1 MIDEDIIQRI
11 KVVGIFLLQVYK
23 VTTGTMLSLFIPQSC
38 SIDDVDS
45 SVNNSA
51 SMVNDGSRICSL
63 KENFDNA
70 DGYHKTVLYWNAFSW
85 VTFFT
90 YYMIELR
97 REEWSIKYLD
107 IDNDK
112 PDNALKKIIVKEPQ
126 LDKKMDSLNL
136 WYYRTLLFNCG
147 VYGINL
153 GLSAKLVKDGY
164 HSSSTISCFASFSLL
179 VLMKLYNSL
188 EVARQSIK
196 NDKMMSAYM
205 SEFVSFNVLDKD
217 YVEAKE
223 KRLRESVPD
232 PEKGPEIIFTD
243 EPPENAE
250 KPEVSSLEKPEVSS
264 LEKPVVSSLEKP
276 VVSSLEKPEVS
287 SLEKPVI
294 PFKDNVTLIPEPQP
308 VEIEEVALTLKDT
321 PRPDLSMKE
330 LPMVLEK
337 KEYP

>member
-11 KVVGIFLLQVYK
+11 KVAGIFLLQVYK

-38 SIDDVDS
+38 SIDNTDSVVDS
-45 SVNNSA
+45 SA
-51 SMVNDGSRICSL
+51 SMPNDGSRICSL

-112 PDNALKKIIVKEPQ
+112 PDNSLKEIIVKEPQ
-126 LDKKMDSLNL
+126 LDKKMDRLNL

-223 KRLRESVPD
+223 KRLRESGPD

-243 EPPENAE
+243 EPPENI
-250 KPEVSSLEKPEVSS
+250 
-264 LEKPVVSSLEKP
+264 EKPVS
-276 VVSSLEKPEVS
+276 
-287 SLEKPVI
+287 
-294 PFKDNVTLIPEPQP
+294 LIPEPHP
-308 VEIEEVALTLKDT
+308 VEIEEVTVSLKDT

-330 LPMVLEK
+330 LSMVLEK

>member
-11 KVVGIFLLQVYK
+11 KVAGIFLLQVYK

-38 SIDDVDS
+38 STDVVDS
-45 SVNNSA
+45 GINNSV
-51 SMVNDGSRICSL
+51 SMPNDGSRICSL

-112 PDNALKKIIVKEPQ
+112 PDNALKEIIVKEPQ
-126 LDKKMDSLNL
+126 LDKKMDRLNL

-188 EVARQSIK
+188 EVARQSVK

-217 YVEAKE
+217 YVIAKE
-223 KRLRESVPD
+223 KRLRESIPD

-243 EPPENAE
+243 EPPENVEKPAVCLE
-250 KPEVSSLEKPEVSS
+250 KPVVPSLKKPEVSLEKPEV
-264 LEKPVVSSLEKP
+264 PP
-276 VVSSLEKPEVS
+276 
-287 SLEKPVI
+287 
-294 PFKDNVTLIPEPQP
+294 KDNVPLIPEPQP
-308 VEIEEVALTLKDT
+308 VEIEEVTVTLKDT
-321 PRPDLSMKE
+321 PRPALST
-330 LPMVLEK
+330 VLEK

>member
-11 KVVGIFLLQVYK
+11 KVAGIFLLQVYK

-38 SIDDVDS
+38 SIDVVDD
-45 SVNNSA
+45 SVNNSV
-51 SMVNDGSRICSL
+51 SMPNDGSRICSL

-85 VTFFT
+85 ITFFT
-90 YYMIELR
+90 YYLVELR

-112 PDNALKKIIVKEPQ
+112 PDNALKEIIVKEPQ
-126 LDKKMDSLNL
+126 LDKKMDRLNL

-188 EVARQSIK
+188 EVARQSVK

-205 SEFVSFNVLDKD
+205 SEFVSYNVLDSD
-217 YVEAKE
+217 Y
-223 KRLRESVPD
+223 
-232 PEKGPEIIFTD
+232 
-243 EPPENAE
+243 
-250 KPEVSSLEKPEVSS
+250 LE
-264 LEKPVVSSLEKP
+264 
-276 VVSSLEKPEVS
+276 
-287 SLEKPVI
+287 
-294 PFKDNVTLIPEPQP
+294 D
-308 VEIEEVALTLKDT
+308 
-321 PRPDLSMKE
+321 
-330 LPMVLEK
+330 K
-337 KEYP
+337 KENKKDKDKNRP